1 MDLIEIRKRAK
12 ELAEQGGKTP
22 EETAVQSDE
31 SIEEPETQPEG
42 PGVEGPEL
50 AGCPAPCVPDSDEA
64 EGGQDDEPAQPLPD
78 EEDEPLPD
86 ELIDD
91 EEEVVDEGPSAE
103 PPPVPAVKAPVKDTK
118 GGTPSGSGP
127 DEPVPPVKDKP
138 GQEPPGADAGQAVV
152 EYLSFMLGSE
162 EYAVKVD
169 DVREIIKV
177 QHITEVPRTPD
188 FVLGITSL
196 RGVIIPVFDIRR
208 RLSLEEAAR
217 ARTTRLI
224 VIADGPALQGIIVDR
239 VTGVFQLKKADIE
252 PPPSVIGGVE
262 AEYLDGIGRL
272 GERLVILFNTARVL
286 SVDQL

>member
-22 EETAVQSDE
+22 EEAVVPAEESGPPTEESGPSPVVEDAASPCETASDE
-31 SIEEPETQPEG
+31 PVGG
-42 PGVEGPEL
+42 PGDEMPQEL
-50 AGCPAPCVPDSDEA
+50 SDE
-64 EGGQDDEPAQPLPD
+64 
-78 EEDEPLPD
+78 EEEEPLPD
-86 ELIDD
+86 ELLDGEDEVLDD
-91 EEEVVDEGPSAE
+91 GPSAE
-103 PPPVPAVKAPVKDTK
+103 PAGNAPDKDSKGSTASGRKPDEPAPPVPPA
-118 GGTPSGSGP
+118 
-127 DEPVPPVKDKP
+127 KDKP
-138 GQEPPGADAGQAVV
+138 GQGLPEADAEQAVI

-162 EYAVKVD
+162 EYAVRVD

-224 VIADGPALQGIIVDR
+224 VIADGATLQGIIVDR
-239 VTGVFQLKKADIE
+239 VTGVFQLKKSGIE

-272 GERLVILFNTARVL
+272 GERLVILFNTARIL